1 MGQLTLPSSG
11 NVYVD
16 TNAVIY
22 RVERIEPYLAAS
34 APLWDALDA
43 GSASVVTSELTL
55 LEVLVK
61 PLRDGNTALASLY
74 RTVLLGTAGF
84 TCVPITRTILE
95 AAAQLRAAHQL
106 KTPPRPFPSAAE
118 VVTFHNVPTES
129 GSSAQRHRSCAGC
142 KRNIFSRAFTWAS
155 FCTPPCNRR
164 RRRNTAGMPWRVST
178 CWRWADWFSPC
189 WRRDW

>member
-22 RVERIEPYLAAS
+22 RVERTEPYLAAS

-43 GSASVVTSELTL
+43 GLVSIVTSELTL

-61 PLRDGNTALASLY
+61 PLREGNTALASLY

-84 TCVPITRTILE
+84 TCVPITRAMLE
-95 AAAQLRAAHQL
+95 TAAQLRAAHQL
-106 KTPPRPFPSAAE
+106 KTPDAIHAATAQAHGSTLF
-118 VVTFHNVPTES
+118 VSNDKGFRRVPGLPVAVLREI
-129 GSSAQRHRSCAGC
+129 A
-142 KRNIFSRAFTWAS
+142 AS
-155 FCTPPCNRR
+155 
-164 RRRNTAGMPWRVST
+164 
-178 CWRWADWFSPC
+178 
-189 WRRDW
+189 